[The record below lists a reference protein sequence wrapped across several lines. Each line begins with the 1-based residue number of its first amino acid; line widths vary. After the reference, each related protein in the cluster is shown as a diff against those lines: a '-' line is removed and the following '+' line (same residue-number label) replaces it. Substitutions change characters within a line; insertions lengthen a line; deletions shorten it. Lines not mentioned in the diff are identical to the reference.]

1 MGETDPMSATQH
13 ISTIDVGFLRAT
25 LLKVAFHPDLLRR
38 CQAVI
43 LYAALTDAPFTADEC
58 LPKDMTGDD
67 TKISGIAFGSL
78 ASMKLIAWVDRRKA
92 GSASRNG
99 AFTNVW
105 AIAEGKRSTVLTW
118 LDRNGFPRPDARQTE
133 LAM

>member
-1 MGETDPMSATQH
+1 MTTATQH
-13 ISTIDVGFLRAT
+13 VSKLDVSFLRAT

-38 CQAVI
+38 CQALI
-43 LYAALTDAPFTADEC
+43 LYAALTESAFTADEC
-58 LPKDMTGDD
+58 LPKDVTGDD

-105 AIAEGKRSTVLTW
+105 GLADGKRATALTW
-118 LDRNGFPRPDARQTE
+118 LDRNKFPRPEPRQSE
-133 LAM
+133 FPI